1 MSTYDKASLV
11 LIPSGTKEGVVFSQ
25 KPTNGDGDFTF
36 TRASSATRVNSDGL
50 IEKETQNLFLQ
61 SNQFDTTW
69 SPIGASVTSGQSG
82 YDGSSD
88 AWLLNK
94 SLAGGFI
101 QQSISS
107 SGVQTYSIYAKAG
120 SLNYMRL
127 RVSGSLSALVYFDFT
142 DGSIHNNDGFD
153 ATMVSV
159 GGGWYRCSYSFV
171 STITAVQIYPADS
184 INSVSGASGSIY
196 IQDAQLNQ
204 GLVADSYLE
213 TTTTAVY
220 GGITDNIPRLDY
232 TDASCPSLL
241 LEPQRT
247 NIIDHS
253 EYIDNLYHR
262 SGSIITTNYG
272 ISPEGVQNSTR
283 VQRGTSYDGYQYFRY
298 TVSPST
304 TYTMSIY
311 AKGSGTIRFN
321 FYDGTSAQTNSLTN
335 LTSEWVRYSFTATS
349 NSTTSMGDFGFFISD
364 DAEVYGFQLEESSYV
379 TSYIPTYGASVT
391 RNSDITYKYNA
402 TSIVGTTEGVMFI
415 DCVPPANDNPILMQ
429 LINNTSI
436 YSQSIYFEYAKS
448 INKIRCNAYDSGV
461 LQASFELDA
470 TIGNQYKIALAYK
483 ENDFAFYVN
492 GSLVGTDTNASVQSG
507 LQDVLIGVLKG
518 SFGSYNFIGNDVNQA
533 ILFKTRLSN
542 EELADLTTI

>member
-1 MSTYDKASLV
+1 MALYDKASLV
-11 LIPSGTKEGVVFSQ
+11 LIPSGTKEGVCFSQ

-50 IEKETQNLFLQ
+50 IEKETQNLLLY
-61 SNQFDTTW
+61 SEQFDNPYWNKTSYNGGGVPSVTANYGA
-69 SPIGASVTSGQSG
+69 SPIGTNTADRVQFPVCAGSEVSSLQTPISFAYPLLTS
-82 YDGSSD
+82 
-88 AWLLNK
+88 
-94 SLAGGFI
+94 
-101 QQSISS
+101 
-107 SGVQTYSIYAKAG
+107 SIYV
-120 SLNYMRL
+120 R
-127 RVSGSLSALVYFDFT
+127 
-142 DGSIHNNDGFD
+142 
-153 ATMVSV
+153 
-159 GGGWYRCSYSFV
+159 
-171 STITAVQIYPADS
+171 
-184 INSVSGASGSIY
+184 SVSGTCSNLVLRSGGTEYAVPSFGTSWTRIETFSQSNGANEGLA
-196 IQDAQLNQ
+196 IRNRPSTSGDGSAIDIMVWGAQLNQ

>member
-1 MSTYDKASLV
+1 
-11 LIPSGTKEGVVFSQ
+11 
-25 KPTNGDGDFTF
+25 
-36 TRASSATRVNSDGL
+36 
-50 IEKETQNLFLQ
+50 
-61 SNQFDTTW
+61 
-69 SPIGASVTSGQSG
+69 
-82 YDGSSD
+82 
-88 AWLLNK
+88 
-94 SLAGGFI
+94 
-101 QQSISS
+101 
-107 SGVQTYSIYAKAG
+107 
-120 SLNYMRL
+120 
-127 RVSGSLSALVYFDFT
+127 
-142 DGSIHNNDGFD
+142 
-153 ATMVSV
+153 MVW
-159 GGGWYRCSYSFV
+159 G
-171 STITAVQIYPADS
+171 
-184 INSVSGASGSIY
+184 
-196 IQDAQLNQ
+196 AQLNQ